1 MMSILPVADPRMA
14 EPLFYAE
21 HLADPGAT
29 LTLTGDEAR
38 HAAASRR
45 LQIGETLWLFD
56 GHGGLA
62 RATLLTISARGH
74 ALELR
79 IEEQG
84 AEPPPKPAIHLACA
98 LPKGDRQ
105 GTLLDMATQLGMTE
119 FTPLVCER
127 SVVRPGAN
135 SAERWRR
142 ICLEACKQSRRSYLP
157 VLHPSATPQEFVTRE
172 SGRACT
178 VWIAHPS
185 SSAVPVSHA
194 VEINSAA
201 DVTILVGPEGGFTEL
216 EVERTTG
223 AGVKQIALG
232 SAILRI
238 ETAAV
243 ALVAAFSLTAG
254 ARTP

>member
-1 MMSILPVADPRMA
+1 MA
-14 EPLFYAE
+14 EPLFYSE

-38 HAAASRR
+38 HAAAPRR
-45 LQIGETLWLFD
+45 LQVGETLWLFD
-56 GHGGLA
+56 GRGGLA
-62 RATLLTISARGH
+62 RTTLLHITARGR
-74 ALELR
+74 ALDLR
-79 IEEQG
+79 IEERRV
-84 AEPPPKPAIHLACA
+84 EPPPKPAIHLACA

-119 FTPLVCER
+119 FTPLACER

-142 ICLEACKQSRRSYLP
+142 ICLEACKQSRRPYLP
-157 VLHPSATPQEFVTRE
+157 VLHASATPQEMAARE
-172 SGRACT
+172 AGRANS

-185 SSAVPVSHA
+185 ATAVAVSRA
-194 VEINSAA
+194 VAQNASA
-201 DVTILVGPEGGFTEL
+201 DVTILVGPEGGFTED
-216 EVERTTG
+216 EVARTIG
-223 AGVKQIALG
+223 AGAQQIALG

-243 ALVAAFSLTAG
+243 ALVAAFSLA
-254 ARTP
+254 AASRTF

>member
-1 MMSILPVADPRMA
+1 MS

-21 HLADPGAT
+21 QLAEPGAT

-45 LQIGETLWLFD
+45 LQAGETLWLFD
-56 GHGGLA
+56 GRGGLV
-62 RATLLTISARGH
+62 RTTLLHISGRGR
-74 ALELR
+74 ALDLR
-79 IEEQG
+79 IEERR

-105 GTLLDMATQLGMTE
+105 GTLLDMVTQLGMTE
-119 FTPLVCER
+119 FTPLACER

-142 ICLEACKQSRRSYLP
+142 ICLEACKQSRRPYLP
-157 VLHPSATPQEFVTRE
+157 ILHASATPQEMLARDA
-172 SGRACT
+172 GRANS

-185 SSAVPVSHA
+185 AAAVAVSHA
-194 VEINSAA
+194 VEQNASA
-201 DVTILVGPEGGFTEL
+201 DVTILVGPEGGFTE
-216 EVERTTG
+216 EEIERTAAAG
-223 AGVKQIALG
+223 ARPIALG

-243 ALVAAFSLTAG
+243 ALVAAFSLAAG
-254 ARTP
+254 SRAP

>member
-1 MMSILPVADPRMA
+1 MV
-14 EPLFYAE
+14 EPLFYSE

-45 LQIGETLWLFD
+45 LQVGETLWLFD

-62 RATLLTISARGH
+62 RATLLHIAARGRT
-74 ALELR
+74 LDLR
-79 IEEQG
+79 IEERR

-105 GTLLDMATQLGMTE
+105 GTLLDMATQLGITE
-119 FTPLVCER
+119 FTPLACER

-142 ICLEACKQSRRSYLP
+142 ICLEACKQSRRPYLP
-157 VLHPSATPQEFVTRE
+157 ILHASATPQEIAAQE
-172 SGRACT
+172 AERANS

-185 SSAVPVSHA
+185 ATAVAVSRA
-194 VEINSAA
+194 VEQNASVDA
-201 DVTILVGPEGGFTEL
+201 TILIGPEGGFTEA

-223 AGVKQIALG
+223 AGAQPIALG

-243 ALVAAFSLTAG
+243 ALVAAFSLAAG
-254 ARTP
+254 SRTP

>member
-1 MMSILPVADPRMA
+1 MA

-45 LQIGETLWLFD
+45 LQVGETLWLFD
-56 GHGGLA
+56 GRGGLA
-62 RATLLTISARGH
+62 RATLLHVTARGR
-74 ALELR
+74 ALDLR
-79 IEEQG
+79 IEERRT
-84 AEPPPKPAIHLACA
+84 EPPPKPAIHLACA

-105 GTLLDMATQLGMTE
+105 GTLLDMATQLGITE
-119 FTPLVCER
+119 FTPLACER

-142 ICLEACKQSRRSYLP
+142 VCLEACKQSRRTYLP
-157 VLHPSATPQEFVTRE
+157 ELRSPATPREVMARTARGTETVWVAHPSAEAV
-172 SGRACT
+172 S
-178 VWIAHPS
+178 V
-185 SSAVPVSHA
+185 SSAIKQNAS
-194 VEINSAA
+194 A
-201 DVTILVGPEGGFTEL
+201 DVTILVGPEGGFTEN
-216 EVERTTG
+216 EIGQAVAAG
-223 AGVKQIALG
+223 ARRIALG

-243 ALVAAFSLTAG
+243 ALVAAFSLATG
-254 ARTP
+254 SRTP